1 MTCYLPTNA
10 YDREILPL
18 LRRMPNLNS
27 LTLNLHIKRFKVI
40 DGIHLNEKILRHM
53 SHLNTFIFH
62 ICTIMLTSKTNL
74 FLSKNDIQNTFLNW
88 KYSSIN
94 SCIDYYID
102 GYTLCHIYSTPFKM
116 TRFIFLTN
124 SFYDS
129 DHHLEYVIDLTLYD
143 ARPFEHDFFQWISRA
158 FPLLKYLKINNF
170 IPQKNKYQIESSK
183 ISYLYLI
190 RLKLFHAHIDY
201 AEQFLHHTNAYVPR
215 LHTVAIQYKKLA
227 TVTNN
232 FTNDKTRFNCGQL
245 KHLVFGRLLDYPEHF
260 YPYFPSL
267 IE

>member
-1 MTCYLPTNA
+1 
-10 YDREILPL
+10 
-18 LRRMPNLNS
+18 MPNLNS
-27 LTLNLHIKRFKVI
+27 LTLNLHIKRLKVI
-40 DGIHLNEKILRHM
+40 DGIHLNEKFLCHM
-53 SHLNTFIFH
+53 LHLNTFIFH

-74 FLSKNDIQNTFLNW
+74 FVSKNDIENTFMNW
-88 KYSSIN
+88 KYSSVN
-94 SCIDYYID
+94 CCLDHYID
-102 GYTLCHIYSTPFKM
+102 GYNICHIYSTPFKI

-124 SFYDS
+124 NFRGC

-143 ARPFEHDFFQWISRA
+143 ARPFKNEFFQWISRA
-158 FPLLKYLKINNF
+158 FPLLKYLKINNL

-190 RLKLFHAHIDY
+190 KLKLFHAHTDY
-201 AEQFLHHTNAYVPR
+201 ADQFLNHANAYVPR
-215 LHTVAIQYKKLA
+215 LHTLAIQYDKLV

-232 FTNDKTRFNCGQL
+232 FTNDTTRLNCSQL
-245 KHLVFGRLLDYPEHF
+245 KQLLFGRLLLYPENF